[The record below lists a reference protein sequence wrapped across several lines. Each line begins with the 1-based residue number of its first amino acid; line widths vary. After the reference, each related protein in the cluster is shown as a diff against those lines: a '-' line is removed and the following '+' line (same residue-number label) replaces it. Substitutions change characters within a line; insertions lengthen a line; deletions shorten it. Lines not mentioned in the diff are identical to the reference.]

1 MQSLWWFCARSGLS
15 GSIEVFPPIGW
26 PVKNCPSVPD
36 PNRKRQA
43 PEGHNRAIVVAGMS
57 EFHNYSAN
65 YGLQMKSL
73 LVVAHGS
80 RRAES
85 NQEIKSLTEKV
96 SQRCAD
102 KFDRVECAY
111 LELAEPLI
119 PDAIRSLADN
129 GAKSVL
135 VVPYFL
141 ARGAHVASDIPEQIN
156 IAQQANPDL
165 EIVVSDYLGAASE
178 MPDLIVQLA
187 DNA

>member
-1 MQSLWWFCARSGLS
+1 MR
-15 GSIEVFPPIGW
+15 
-26 PVKNCPSVPD
+26 
-36 PNRKRQA
+36 
-43 PEGHNRAIVVAGMS
+43 
-57 EFHNYSAN
+57 
-65 YGLQMKSL
+65 SL

-85 NQEIKSLTEKV
+85 NEEIKSLTEKV

-119 PDAIRSLADN
+119 PEAIKSLADD
-129 GAKSVL
+129 GMSTVL

-141 ARGAHVASDIPEQIN
+141 ARGAHVANDIPEQID
-156 IAQQANPDL
+156 IARKANPEL
-165 EIVVSDYLGAASE
+165 EIIVSDYLGAASE

-187 DNA
+187 ASA